1 MATSK
6 KKALESKF
14 QGDFIKEVKER
25 FPGCEVLKND
35 SAYIQGIPDLT
46 ILHEDRWAILEWKR
60 ESNSRRQPNQ
70 PYYIDR
76 FNKMSYA
83 SFISPENKE
92 AVLDELQHALQ
103 PSRKARVPKR

>member
-1 MATSK
+1 MAK
-6 KKALESKF
+6 KEVDF
-14 QGDFIKEVKER
+14 QRDFIKEVKEK
-25 FPGCEVLKND
+25 FPGCEVLKNNPQE
-35 SAYIQGIPDLT
+35 IQGILDLT
-46 ILHEDRWAILEWKR
+46 IIHEDRWAMLEWKR
-60 ESNSRRQPNQ
+60 TAKSSRRPNQ
-70 PYYIDR
+70 EYYVER

>member
-1 MATSK
+1 MAK
-6 KKALESKF
+6 KEIEF
-14 QGDFIKEVKER
+14 QRAFVREIRELYPDGEVFVMDPQR
-25 FPGCEVLKND
+25 Q
-35 SAYIQGIPDLT
+35 QGIPDLL
-46 ILHEDRWAILEWKR
+46 IINGDRWASLEWKR
-60 ESNSRRQPNQ
+60 ESNSSRRPNQ
-70 PYYIDR
+70 EYYVDK